1 MEISKLGAFG
11 LRDHIIEG
19 LEETCHASTLL
30 GLTDDAALVAP
41 TSGEQQL
48 VASQL
53 LLEGIHFDLV
63 YFPLQYLG
71 FKAVTSAVSEI
82 IGMGGTPRQLTLSLG
97 LSQRFKVEDVDVL
110 MLGVKDAL
118 ALYNIDLVGLE
129 VSSSYTG
136 LTIAVTALGSV
147 AIGEELRRSGA
158 KKNDLLCLTG
168 NVGAAYMGL
177 QLLIREKVAFDGTAD
192 FAPQFDGREYIL
204 QRQMKPIARL
214 DILRQLQAAG
224 IKPTAMISVRDGLAS
239 DLLQLCHASGVG
251 ARIYEKAIPIDHETV
266 GMADELGLSPT
277 LVGMNGGD
285 DFELLFTIP
294 LGLKDLVDAMEDV
307 RQIGFITDAEDGV
320 RLVSSGGSETTI
332 VAQGYHREEEDE

>member
-1 MEISKLGAFG
+1 
-11 LRDHIIEG
+11 
-19 LEETCHASTLL
+19 
-30 GLTDDAALVAP
+30 
-41 TSGEQQL
+41 
-48 VASQL
+48 
-53 LLEGIHFDLV
+53 
-63 YFPLQYLG
+63 
-71 FKAVTSAVSEI
+71 
-82 IGMGGTPRQLTLSLG
+82 
-97 LSQRFKVEDVDVL
+97 

-147 AIGEELRRSGA
+147 PIGEELRRSGA
-158 KKNDLLCLTG
+158 EKNDLLCLTG

-192 FAPQFDGREYIL
+192 FAPKFDGREYIL

-251 ARIYEKAIPIDHETV
+251 ARIFEKTIPIDHETV
-266 GMADELGLSPT
+266 GMADELGLSST

-307 RQIGFITDAEDGV
+307 RQIGYITDAEEGV
-320 RLVSSGGSETTI
+320 QLVSSGGSETTI

>member
-1 MEISKLGAFG
+1 
-11 LRDHIIEG
+11 
-19 LEETCHASTLL
+19 
-30 GLTDDAALVAP
+30 
-41 TSGEQQL
+41 
-48 VASQL
+48 
-53 LLEGIHFDLV
+53 
-63 YFPLQYLG
+63 
-71 FKAVTSAVSEI
+71 
-82 IGMGGTPRQLTLSLG
+82 MGGTPRQLTLSLG

-214 DILRQLQAAG
+214 DILRQLQATG
-224 IKPTAMISVRDGLAS
+224 IKPTAMIRVRDGLAS
-239 DLLQLCHASGVG
+239 DLPVSYTHLDVYKRQDKYYTFPALAQFFTNPELLNHNDPKRVLSEVG
-251 ARIYEKAIPIDHETV
+251 ALAYSYQW
-266 GMADELGLSPT
+266 SPT
-277 LVGMNGGD
+277 
-285 DFELLFTIP
+285 EPLLTTKITSFDLP
-294 LGLKDLVDAMEDV
+294 LYQKQYPQAGQWL
-307 RQIGFITDAEDGV
+307 RAEGV
-320 RLVSSGGSETTI
+320 TYQWKRGQLRS
-332 VAQGYHREEEDE
+332 H